1 MINILNI
8 INYTLMIIYNFLLI
22 NYLTEKILFIFY
34 VNNRNFIFLGLPLFE
49 AIKGIGG
56 PP

>member
-8 INYTLMIIYNFLLI
+8 INYTLMIIYNYLLI